1 MLPLTRS
8 RNRARFFG
16 TPFSPASLFAGG
28 TVAGAWYDPSDLST
42 MFTTSA
48 GTTQCAMPGG
58 GAAVSVGR
66 ILDKSGNGNHA
77 IAANNTTARPELR
90 ARVNLLTYSEEF
102 NNSYWIKRGINA
114 FGSGSVANTTATL
127 DPLGGNTADFIQ
139 ESTANSVHGV
149 DNNGITLPA
158 STFVHSV
165 YVKAATRTWAYVRL
179 ADAAGKG
186 AYFNLSNG
194 TIGTVE
200 AGISAAI
207 AAAGNGW
214 YRCSVSITTTAGL
227 WFPFTGAASGD
238 NQGSYTG
245 DGTSGIYIWGAD
257 LRPANIGAA
266 VPAYQRIAD
275 AHTYDTSGFPLYLRF
290 DGIDD
295 LMYTPANLNLSGTDK
310 VAVFAGVRIAAGTG
324 SQNVCEFSNN
334 AFTTN
339 GGFSVA
345 QGTNAASSGFGF
357 LMNAGS
363 GIAGQT
369 ANKSVPYSSA
379 ITETFDSAQ
388 SGLANEV
395 KLRMDGVAQTFTST
409 SGTDSGSGNF
419 GSHILNI
426 ACRGATVAPGVFL
439 NGNIYSL
446 IIAGSAV
453 SAGNIS
459 ATEQWVAGK
468 TGITI

>member
-16 TPFSPASLFAGG
+16 TPFSPEALFAGG

-42 MFTTSA
+42 LFTTSA
-48 GTTQCAMPGG
+48 GTTPVAMPGQG
-58 GAAVSVGR
+58 SAVSVGR
-66 ILDKSGNGNHA
+66 MLDKSGNGNHA
-77 IAANNTTARPELR
+77 IAFNDTTARPELR
-90 ARVNLLTYSEEF
+90 ARVNLL
-102 NNSYWIKRGINA
+102 
-114 FGSGSVANTTATL
+114 VATATL
-127 DPLGGNTADFIQ
+127 
-139 ESTANSVHGV
+139 STQSVTTQATSYTLRFAGA
-149 DNNGITLPA
+149 GSITL
-158 STFVHSV
+158 SGT
-165 YVKAATRTWAYVRL
+165 ATGSYS
-179 ADAAGKG
+179 AGTHTITCT
-186 AYFNLSNG
+186 AG
-194 TIGTVE
+194 TLTLTVSGTV
-200 AGISAAI
+200 
-207 AAAGNGW
+207 
-214 YRCSVSITTTAGL
+214 TT
-227 WFPFTGAASGD
+227 
-238 NQGSYTG
+238 
-245 DGTSGIYIWGAD
+245 AD
-257 LRPANIGAA
+257 LRPANSGALL
-266 VPAYQRIAD
+266 PAYQAVVD
-275 AHTYDTSGFPLYLRF
+275 ANTYDTSGFPLYLFF
-290 DGIDD
+290 DGVDD
-295 LMYTPANLNLSGTDK
+295 SMYTPANLDLSGTDK

-345 QGTNAASSGFGF
+345 QGPNVASSGFGF

-369 ANKSVPYSSA
+369 ADKSVPYSSA

-388 SGLANEV
+388 SGLTNEV
-395 KLRMDGVAQTFTST
+395 KLRMNGVAQTFTST

-426 ACRGATVAPGVFL
+426 GVRGATVAPTAYL
-439 NGNIYSL
+439 NGHIHSL

-468 TGITI
+468 TGIVI